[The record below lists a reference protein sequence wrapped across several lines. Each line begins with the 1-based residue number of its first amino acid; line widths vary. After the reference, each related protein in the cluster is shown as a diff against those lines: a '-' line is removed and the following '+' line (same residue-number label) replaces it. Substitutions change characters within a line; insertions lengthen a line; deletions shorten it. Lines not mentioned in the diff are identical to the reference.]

1 VIVGGVIRKAK
12 SVGKMNMNM
21 KNKISIL
28 ICAVLLLASCSK
40 TPSQKA
46 IKLAQKKCELKSKFS
61 SDSKE
66 YKEGKKLIHDEFTET
81 LRGLKN
87 LAEIQDFNKVYYEE
101 LSKCPSKNDETEEPQ
116 EVEQA
121 EVVSALEIAKLFDK
135 DQAVFSS
142 KWDGKKV
149 ILTDVMVNYVMDL
162 TKRDK
167 TLRHIEGGPIYIEG
181 FNGKNIEDQS
191 GSQEFV
197 ATIDGKDYQV
207 YRTMVDIVLTD
218 PSEIEQYRAPYETS
232 DKGDYIKVS
241 GNRKSLK
248 KVSGKLDQKDGKLIL
263 KDAHIIE
270 FGSASKQE
278 TTDVKKSSNT
288 QNEVVN
294 KKYFK
299 IQDPD
304 GYSNLRSAPNGK
316 IIKKVYDTEV
326 FEIIGTEGKFK
337 KVKLADGNEGFI
349 HQSRIINAN

>member
-1 VIVGGVIRKAK
+1 
-12 SVGKMNMNM
+12 M
-21 KNKISIL
+21 KNRISIL
-28 ICAVLLLASCSK
+28 ICAILLLASCSK

-46 IKLAQKKCELKSKFS
+46 IELAQKKCELKSKFS

-66 YKEGKKLIHDEFTET
+66 YKEGKKLIRDEFTET

-87 LAEIQDFNKVYYEE
+87 LAEIEDFNKVYYEE
-101 LSKCPSKNDETEEPQ
+101 LSKCPSENDETEEPQ
-116 EVEQA
+116 EVGQA

-142 KWDGKKV
+142 KWDGKTI
-149 ILTDVMVNYVMDL
+149 ILTDIMINNVMDL
-162 TKRDK
+162 TKRNK

-218 PSEIEQYRAPYETS
+218 PSETEQYMAPFATE

-241 GNRKSLK
+241 GNRKSIK
-248 KVSGKLDQKDGKLIL
+248 KVTGRLDQKDGKLIL
-263 KDAHIIE
+263 RDAHIIE
-270 FGSASKQE
+270 LGTSKQE
-278 TTDVKKSSNT
+278 ITDVKKSSNT

-304 GYSNLRSAPNGK
+304 GYSNLRSSPDGK
-316 IIKKVYDTEV
+316 IIRKVYENENFEV
-326 FEIIGTEGKFK
+326 IGTNGKFSE
-337 KVKLADGNEGFI
+337 VKFSDGSTGFI
-349 HQSRIINAN
+349 HQSRIVGVK